1 MSSISAHLSAPI
13 RSLLARGLGSALLS
27 GLALVFVLT
36 LASKVVSFVK
46 DAVVASTFGVSQE
59 IDAFM
64 LVFGF
69 MSFAATLLAGG
80 LPESFLPDRKS
91 VV

>member
-1 MSSISAHLSAPI
+1 MSSISAHIPAPI

-69 MSFAATLLAGG
+69 M
-80 LPESFLPDRKS
+80 
-91 VV
+91 